1 MVKVGLGSSA
11 SIGFSAGMGSHEG
24 TRETARAGQE
34 EEYVSFLFLSGC
46 SGHPRLLCDRNPRH
60 QITAEDVAGPGSD
73 QHFFFFFF
81 LLTHQFPRLH
91 GLPPFSPFSYSTTL
105 CKSPHGTLLLKLLP
119 ITQITKP
126 KVFSKTTMLQATQS
140 GQLCLPS
147 YCEGLLNAFPGVIH
161 LRSLYLFFLFSPS
174 NILPPSL

>member
-11 SIGFSAGMGSHEG
+11 SIGFSSGMGSHEG

-73 QHFFFFFF
+73 QLFFFFFF
-81 LLTHQFPRLH
+81 FTN
-91 GLPPFSPFSYSTTL
+91 
-105 CKSPHGTLLLKLLP
+105 
-119 ITQITKP
+119 
-126 KVFSKTTMLQATQS
+126 
-140 GQLCLPS
+140 PS
-147 YCEGLLNAFPGVIH
+147 V
-161 LRSLYLFFLFSPS
+161 S
-174 NILPPSL
+174 